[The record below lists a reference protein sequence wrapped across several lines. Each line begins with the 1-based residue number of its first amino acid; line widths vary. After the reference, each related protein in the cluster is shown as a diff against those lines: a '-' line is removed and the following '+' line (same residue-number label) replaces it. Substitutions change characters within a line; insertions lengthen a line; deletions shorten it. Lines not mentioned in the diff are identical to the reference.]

1 MAKVE
6 FIDPRIEVFITE
18 EGMSRIKAVQTNL
31 MAKLPEGA
39 KTTPLKGAYTGLL
52 DKLIGNPLSLNINL
66 SNTVGLPLE
75 HYLKGEGSRA
85 ILDHKTLNEFEGDFF
100 YLPWMIMYSVAT
112 KSIIAMLLVDLSLGT
127 TRKIEA
133 NVPITLFTEVDYT
146 DNLPLLL
153 YYGEDN
159 NAVQVTVMIW
169 GDKLRY
175 NDNIDRPM
183 NLVKHLRP
191 RA

>member
-1 MAKVE
+1 M
-6 FIDPRIEVFITE
+6 
-18 EGMSRIKAVQTNL
+18 
-31 MAKLPEGA
+31 
-39 KTTPLKGAYTGLL
+39 
-52 DKLIGNPLSLNINL
+52 NINL
-66 SNTVGLPLE
+66 SNIVGLPLE
-75 HYLKGEGSRA
+75 PYLKGEGSRA
-85 ILDHKTLNEFEGDFF
+85 ILDHKTLSDFEGDFY
-100 YLPWMIMYSVAT
+100 YLPWTIMYSVAT
-112 KSIIAMLLVDLSLGT
+112 KSITAMLLVDIPLGT

-133 NVPITLFTEVDYT
+133 NVPITLFTDVDYT
-146 DNLPLLL
+146 DNLPFLL

-159 NAVQVTVMIW
+159 NTVQVTVMIW